1 MKIGVTAGQLLR
13 FIPYQRRLAG
23 DRFPVEANKGGFAL
37 GIDQAEGVDAKA
49 FHGAIAARDA
59 AIGHRPHHV
68 VQRFRLQGNI
78 VPERIVSALSLG
90 NGPVGLRLHGV
101 DKVGKLQRVLDKEDR
116 GVVADEVK
124 NPLIGVK
131 LGGEAANIAN
141 GVRRPRAALHGGE
154 AHKDRGDFI
163 GCRKKIGFGQGCQAF
178 VGLKVTVGR

>member
-1 MKIGVTAGQLLR
+1 M
-13 FIPYQRRLAG
+13 
-23 DRFPVEANKGGFAL
+23 
-37 GIDQAEGVDAKA
+37 
-49 FHGAIAARDA
+49 
-59 AIGHRPHHV
+59 
-68 VQRFRLQGNI
+68 
-78 VPERIVSALSLG
+78 
-90 NGPVGLRLHGV
+90 GLRLHGV

-163 GCRKKIGFGQGCQAF
+163 GCREKIGFGQGCQAF
-178 VGLKVTVGR
+178 VGLEVAVGC